1 MSSPVTGNI
10 DSVAVRE
17 PVEAVYLG
25 DAVHASFDGYHI
37 WLKTA
42 DGRPIKESPA
52 KVDDHGMD
60 ATRYACAYADRLGL
74 VVVKAY

>member
-42 DGRPIKESPA
+42 DGNNQQIALEPSVYMALRYYA
-52 KVDDHGMD
+52 KRVWGEN
-60 ATRYACAYADRLGL
+60 
-74 VVVKAY
+74 V